1 MKETTLTLI
10 SIILPVVCAI
20 LGWIIHRKTERIKI
34 MENQLSDKKYN
45 TYSEIVTMFFNTI
58 KDTKEHKTINQ
69 KETMIKIMDA
79 KRDILMYASDDVF
92 KAFNN
97 FLLTSSLMSQQD
109 SDYAVTKSVL
119 QLMRTIRQDMCGK
132 QSSVTEKDIL
142 LCLTQNK
149 EDIDKFY
156 PDNV

>member
-1 MKETTLTLI
+1 
-10 SIILPVVCAI
+10 
-20 LGWIIHRKTERIKI
+20 
-34 MENQLSDKKYN
+34 
-45 TYSEIVTMFFNTI
+45 MFFNTI

-97 FLLTSSLMSQQD
+97 FLLTSSLISQQD

-119 QLMRTIRQDMCGK
+119 KLMRTIRQDMCGK

-149 EDIDKFY
+149 DDIDKFFGK
-156 PDNV
+156 